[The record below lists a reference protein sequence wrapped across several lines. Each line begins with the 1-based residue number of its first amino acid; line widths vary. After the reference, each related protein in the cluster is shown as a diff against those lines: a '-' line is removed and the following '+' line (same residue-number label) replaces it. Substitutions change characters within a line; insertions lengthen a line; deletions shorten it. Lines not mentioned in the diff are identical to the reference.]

1 MGRRSQ
7 VVKAAVCKTAIH
19 RFESGRRLQIFSGS
33 AIFYLA
39 VEAFLYIFVLV
50 LYIPYYFNSLYSIL
64 SRLAILCLAHNN

>member
-50 LYIPYYFNSLYSIL
+50 YIFHIIL
-64 SRLAILCLAHNN
+64 TPFTLSYLV